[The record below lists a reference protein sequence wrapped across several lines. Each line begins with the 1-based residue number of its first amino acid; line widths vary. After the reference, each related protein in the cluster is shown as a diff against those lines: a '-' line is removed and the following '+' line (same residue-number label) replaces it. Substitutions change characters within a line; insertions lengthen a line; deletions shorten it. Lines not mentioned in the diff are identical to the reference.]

1 MEGDFLIMIVLSII
15 IFNLPAI
22 VAGILLKKPQLWASG
37 AKKVGGEK
45 I

>member
-1 MEGDFLIMIVLSII
+1 MGGDFPTMVVLSII
-15 IFNLPAI
+15 ILNLPAI

-37 AKKVGGEK
+37 AKKVEGGK